1 MATQTIPRPVQTA
14 QQLDSRRWLMLACV
28 LGATL
33 MAGLDFF
40 IVNVAI
46 PSIEGELR
54 ASFAEV
60 QLVAA
65 GYILAYAVLLATGG
79 RLGDLYGRKRVFL
92 LGICGFTLCSALCGF
107 APNTLL
113 LIIFRVVQG
122 AMAAML
128 APQVISF
135 IQVSFAPS
143 ERPAAVSAYAA
154 TLGLA
159 SLLGQIM
166 GGALLAA
173 NILNTGWRS
182 IFLVNIPLGLVVLIA
197 ASVLVRESSKP
208 GTRTLDYGGVTLLTL
223 ALALFIFPLVLG
235 SSAGW
240 PLWTKVCL
248 PLSVPCMLAFLAY
261 ERRVTE
267 MGKLPLVS
275 LALFR
280 LRQFAAGILTNLL
293 SQSLFSGVLFLFSIY
308 LQTILHFTPLQS
320 GLAVSVGSVAYI
332 IASTGSTAIVRRLG
346 RRNLSIAAGLVTLGY
361 LLLLLAASVLVAR
374 WGIWPVLVAFFVLC
388 FGQGLLYTP
397 LLHTTLEQVAREDAG
412 AASGV
417 YTTTMQTSNTLGIAI
432 MGMVFAVLT
441 TSGGNPLHA
450 FTLTLLLLALLSLGS
465 LVLVQL
471 LEPRGSEA
479 AGTVL

>member
-1 MATQTIPRPVQTA
+1 MTTQTITRPTQTVQP
-14 QQLDSRRWLMLACV
+14 LDTRRWLMLACV

-54 ASFAEV
+54 ASFAEI

-92 LGICGFTLCSALCGF
+92 LGVCGFTLFSALCGF
-107 APNTLL
+107 APTTLL
-113 LIIFRVVQG
+113 LIVFRVAQG
-122 AMAAML
+122 AMAALM

-135 IQVSFAPS
+135 IQVSFAPQ
-143 ERPAAVSAYAA
+143 ERPVAVSAYAA

-159 SLLGQIM
+159 SLLGQVM
-166 GGALLAA
+166 GGALLA
-173 NILNTGWRS
+173 LNLLNMGWRS

-197 ASVLVRESSKP
+197 AGILVRESSKP
-208 GTRTLDYGGVTLLTL
+208 GTHTLDYGGVALLTL

-240 PLWTKVCL
+240 PLWSTVCL

-261 ERRVTE
+261 ERRVTKQ
-267 MGKLPLVS
+267 GKLPLVS

-280 LRQFAAGILTNLL
+280 LRQFAAGTLTNLL
-293 SQSLFSGVLFLFSIY
+293 SQSLFSGLLFLFSIY

-320 GLAVSVGSVAYI
+320 GLAVSVGSIAYI
-332 IASTGSTAIVRRLG
+332 ISSSGSTVITRRLG
-346 RRNLSIAAGLVTLGY
+346 HRNLSIAAGLVTLGY
-361 LLLLLAASVLVAR
+361 LLLLLAASLLVPQ
-374 WGIWPVLVAFFVLC
+374 WGVFSVLVAFFVLC

-397 LLHTTLEQVAREDAG
+397 LMHTTLEKVAGEDVG

-417 YTTTMQTSNTLGIAI
+417 YTTTIQTSNMLGIAI
-432 MGMVFAVLT
+432 IGMVFAVLT
-441 TSGGNPLHA
+441 ISAGSALPA
-450 FTLTLLLLALLSLGS
+450 FALTLLLLTLLSLGT
-465 LVLVQL
+465 LLLVQL
-471 LEPRGSEA
+471 LERR
-479 AGTVL
+479 